1 MTLPLALVIRLL
13 SLLLSFENT
22 HIVSGDLPSR
32 LAGLP
37 LPEGTQVVV
46 SYVRRDSAIGFS
58 AGVELDT
65 PLAPDTFYGQMEWRL
80 ARGGWKPVRVPIPAI
95 GPSLFESNDL
105 PLPEPGLAGTP
116 FFQKDGLTLTLNYP
130 TDRPNRLTRAYFQ
143 VESGDKPI
151 KSLLFYET
159 TGPINDL
166 LPSLTVPKGSELGAS
181 STSEGGDYL
190 SASTAVTTN
199 MSPTDLAEHFAAQ
212 LSAAD
217 WRVTQRRSGN
227 KTAFV
232 KLEYDANGETYDAQ
246 LSVLRSEEGYS
257 IGLEA
262 SRRSAK

>member
-1 MTLPLALVIRLL
+1 MTLLLALVIRLL

-37 LPEGTQVVV
+37 LPEGTRVVV

-58 AGVELDT
+58 AGVELNT
-65 PLAPDTFYGQMEWRL
+65 PLAPDTFCGQMEWRL

-130 TDRPNRLTRAYFQ
+130 TGRPNRLTRAYFQ

-159 TGPINDL
+159 TGPTNDL

-181 STSEGGDYL
+181 STSEDSDHL

-199 MSPTDLAEHFAAQ
+199 MSPYRPRRTLCSATFCSGLACYSEAFRQQNRVRKARVRRQQRNLRRPALGFS
-212 LSAAD
+212 LS
-217 WRVTQRRSGN
+217 R
-227 KTAFV
+227 
-232 KLEYDANGETYDAQ
+232 
-246 LSVLRSEEGYS
+246 
-257 IGLEA
+257 GL
-262 SRRSAK
+262 